1 MFLQDS
7 PHRRYNILTGEWV
20 KVSPHRTKR
29 PWQGQVENPSEE
41 ERPVHDKNCYLCPG
55 NSRAGGVETPRY
67 TETFSFVNDFSALLP
82 DGKKDFI
89 DSPFLKAESERGIC
103 KVICFSPRHD
113 LTIPVM
119 EHNDL
124 VKVVRVWNKEYKEL
138 GKNDFINHIQIFENH
153 GAAMGCSNPH
163 PHGQIWADEFIPV
176 LPLKELEMQK
186 EYFEKNNSPM
196 LIDYLKEELIHRE
209 RLVLENDSFAVLV
222 PFWAV
227 WPYETIILPKEQISS
242 IDEFSEKQ
250 ISDLADVMKAIGIRY
265 DNLFKTDFP
274 YSMGIHQKPT
284 DGKDHPWSTFHMHYF
299 PPLLRS
305 AEVRKFMVG
314 YEMMAMAQR
323 DITAEASAE
332 ILRELPSVHYRKNK
346 DEY

>member
-7 PHRRYNILTGEWV
+7 PHRRYNILTGEWI

-29 PWQGQVENPSEE
+29 PWQGQVENTNETK
-41 ERPVHDKNCYLCPG
+41 RPTHDENCYLCPG
-55 NSRAGGVETPRY
+55 NSRSGGEITPDY
-67 TETFSFVNDFSALLP
+67 KETFSFINDFSALLP
-82 DGKKDFI
+82 ETENGSI
-89 DSPFLKAESERGIC
+89 QSTFLKAESEKGIC

-119 EHNDL
+119 DKEEIVN
-124 VKVVRVWNKEYKEL
+124 VIKTWKKEYMEL
-138 GKNDFINHIQIFENH
+138 SEKDFINHIQIFENH

-176 LPLKELEMQK
+176 LPAKELEKQK
-186 EYFEKNNSPM
+186 EYYEEHNSPL
-196 LIDYLKEELIHRE
+196 LIDYLNDELKNKERV
-209 RLVLENDSFAVLV
+209 VLENDSFAVLV

-227 WPYETIILPKEQISS
+227 WPYETIVLPKQQVSS
-242 IDEFSEKQ
+242 IESFSNRQ
-250 ISDLADVMKAIGIRY
+250 IDDLAEIMRALGIRY

-274 YSMGIHQKPT
+274 YSMGLHQKPT

-305 AEVRKFMVG
+305 AEVKKFMVG

-323 DITAEASAE
+323 DITAESSAE
-332 ILRELPSVHYRKNK
+332 ILRNLPDVHYRGR
-346 DEY
+346 